1 MIFTGG
7 DVALKDVRAR
17 FMINQ
22 TITEA
27 AITIKNDND
36 LEAIE
41 TFDIDIFISPPIRN
55 IGVNSG
61 PFSTALVRIVSD
73 DSKLCRIFSFTY
85 YCCCDTS
92 CICTIFFNDV

>member
-1 MIFTGG
+1 MLFTGG
-7 DVALKDVRAR
+7 DVVLRDISAR

-27 AITIKNDND
+27 AITIRNDNN

-41 TFDIDIFISPPIRN
+41 TFNIDIFISRSITN

-73 DSKLCRIFSFTY
+73 DSKLC
-85 YCCCDTS
+85 
-92 CICTIFFNDV
+92 

>member
-1 MIFTGG
+1 VIFTGG

-27 AITIKNDND
+27 AISIRNDND

-41 TFDIDIFISPPIRN
+41 TFEIVIFILRPIRN
-55 IGVNSG
+55 IGVNNG
-61 PFSTALVRIVSD
+61 RFSTALVRIVSD
-73 DSKLCRIFSFTY
+73 DSKLC
-85 YCCCDTS
+85 
-92 CICTIFFNDV
+92 